1 MEITVFRV
9 RFHET
14 RTVGQLYIDGSL
26 FCFTLE
32 DKVRE
37 VKGKPVEEWKVQDET
52 AIPEGKYRVVLENSS
67 KFGPDTIT
75 LRNVPGFTSIRI
87 HAGNTEHHTE
97 GCIILGYRLNDDGT
111 IKFGTTRPAVRDL
124 KEKIKKA
131 LQGGRK
137 VHLTITKG
145 R

>member
-1 MEITVFRV
+1 MDITVFRV

-14 RTVGQLYIDGSL
+14 RTVGQLYIDGQF

-37 VKGKPVEEWKVQDET
+37 VKGKPVKDWKVQDET
-52 AIPEGKYRVVLENSS
+52 AIPEGKYRIVLENSK

-75 LRNVPGFTSIRI
+75 LRNVPDFTSIRI
-87 HAGNTEHHTE
+87 HSGNTEYHTE
-97 GCIILGYRLNDDGT
+97 GCIILGYRLNHDGT

-131 LQGGRK
+131 LQKGQK
-137 VHLTITKG
+137 VYITIAKG